1 MKRFGILFLLIAI
14 VLTLDIK
21 KTQAQVLSQRYQ
33 KLYGAHFWLNEK
45 NLPTQSKYVMTDF
58 GPGNIRF
65 LERIDIVV
73 DNYLTI
79 NGIRVVYTTA
89 DGIRREVYL
98 NHVKGWVLESPPT
111 PQALFKKVL
120 IRIITSDELAR

>member
-1 MKRFGILFLLIAI
+1 TIIFAFIIKEAQAHVIAQ
-14 VLTLDIK
+14 T
-21 KTQAQVLSQRYQ
+21 YQ
-33 KLYGAHFWLNEK
+33 KLYGAHFWLSKE
-45 NLPTQSKYVMTDF
+45 NLPTESEYVMTDF

-73 DNYLTI
+73 DRYMTV
-79 NGIRVVYTTA
+79 NGIRVVYTSA

-98 NHVKGWVLESPPT
+98 NRVRGWVLEFPPN

-120 IRIITSDELAR
+120 IRIIPSDELAR